1 MHHPLR
7 HPRNA
12 ALVGIVF
19 VVVGLIFYFV
29 PTLQNL
35 PILTVEVA
43 AGTTLLLFLGVAM
56 AIMAYVLI
64 AGSTDE

>member
-1 MHHPLR
+1 MHPLR

-12 ALVGIVF
+12 ALVGLLF
-19 VVVGLIFYFV
+19 VIIGIIFYAIPAAEGMFI
-29 PTLQNL
+29 TY
-35 PILTVEVA
+35 EVA

-56 AIMAYVLI
+56 AIMAYVLV